1 MLYIL
6 LPAIHISIL
15 KHVYCQTGK
24 SNPNPVISQ
33 SLAHYLY
40 EIKEKITGYGREWDT
55 YKKYTNPYEYINSVV
70 PNRSKCVSKYKPLS
84 RSYFKMIEI
93 MVSFDLC
100 EFKPTKNLIH
110 PADSHSS
117 WSMTDKERNP
127 NPEGA
132 DLNLQR
138 FKPTSNLIRPAYS
151 HSSWSMP
158 DKEIHPSPEG
168 ADATQRV
175 NQINSFHIAEGPGG
189 FIEALA
195 NSRRNPEDIYIGMTL
210 LDDAND
216 TNIPAWKKSE
226 YFLRTNPNVHI
237 ENGASGT
244 GDILVIEN
252 FDHCIGKYGSSMD
265 IITADGGFDF
275 SVDFNNQENRI
286 SKLLYAQACYAICL
300 QKKNGH
306 FILKI
311 FDCFMKHT
319 VDILY
324 ILSAFYKSVY
334 ITKPNTSRY
343 ANSEKYI
350 VCKNFLFTS
359 ANAFLPAL
367 RACLVNTIQ
376 CETNIHSFLNCPISS
391 HFISRV
397 EEYNAISGQ
406 QQLEHIQQTIT
417 LMENKHNGDKIDTLV
432 RTNIQRCSN
441 WCLSHDVPY
450 NVFTTAP
457 NNFLD
462 FA

>member
-6 LPAIHISIL
+6 LPTLHISII
-15 KHVYCQTGK
+15 KHVDCQTGDK
-24 SNPNPVISQ
+24 NPEPVISQ

-40 EIKEKITGYGREWDT
+40 EIKGKITGYGREWDA

-93 MVSFDLC
+93 MASFDFC
-100 EFKPTKNLIH
+100 DFKK
-110 PADSHSS
+110 
-117 WSMTDKERNP
+117 
-127 NPEGA
+127 
-132 DLNLQR
+132 
-138 FKPTSNLIRPAYS
+138 
-151 HSSWSMP
+151 
-158 DKEIHPSPEG
+158 
-168 ADATQRV
+168 
-175 NQINSFHIAEGPGG
+175 INSFHIAEGPGG

-195 NSRRNPEDIYIGMTL
+195 NSRRNHEDSYTGMTL
-210 LDDAND
+210 LDDAED

-252 FDHCIGKYGSSMD
+252 FDHCVAKYGSSME

-300 QKKNGH
+300 QKKGGN

-311 FDCFMKHT
+311 FDCFMEHT
-319 VDILY
+319 IDILY

-343 ANSEKYI
+343 ANSEKYV
-350 VCKNFLFTS
+350 VCKNFLFT
-359 ANAFLPAL
+359 NVTAFLPAL
-367 RACLVNTIQ
+367 RACLLNTIN
-376 CETNIHSFLNCPISS
+376 CTTNIHRFLNCPISTC
-391 HFISRV
+391 FINRI

-417 LMENKHNGDKIDTLV
+417 LMENKHNGDKIDNLI
-432 RTNIQRCSN
+432 RTNVQKCSN
-441 WCLSHDVPY
+441 WCISHDVPY
-450 NVFTTAP
+450 NIFTTAP

>member
-6 LPAIHISIL
+6 LPTLHISIL
-15 KHVYCQTGK
+15 KHVDCQTGEK
-24 SNPNPVISQ
+24 NPEPFISQ

-40 EIKEKITGYGREWDT
+40 EIKGKITGYGREWDA

-84 RSYFKMIEI
+84 RSYFKMVEI
-93 MVSFDLC
+93 MASFDFC
-100 EFKPTKNLIH
+100 DFKK
-110 PADSHSS
+110 
-117 WSMTDKERNP
+117 
-127 NPEGA
+127 
-132 DLNLQR
+132 
-138 FKPTSNLIRPAYS
+138 
-151 HSSWSMP
+151 
-158 DKEIHPSPEG
+158 
-168 ADATQRV
+168 
-175 NQINSFHIAEGPGG
+175 INSFHIAEGPGG

-195 NSRRNPEDIYIGMTL
+195 NSRRNPEDTYTGMTL
-210 LDDAND
+210 LDDAED
-216 TNIPAWKKSE
+216 TNIPAWKKSD

-252 FDHCIGKYGSSMD
+252 FDHCVAKYGSSME

-300 QKKNGH
+300 QKKGGN

-311 FDCFMKHT
+311 FDCFMEHT
-319 VDILY
+319 IDILY

-343 ANSEKYI
+343 ANSEKYV
-350 VCKNFLFTS
+350 VCKNFLFT
-359 ANAFLPAL
+359 NVTAFLPAL
-367 RACLVNTIQ
+367 RACLLNTIN
-376 CETNIHSFLNCPISS
+376 CETNIHRFLNCPISS
-391 HFISRV
+391 CFINRI

-417 LMENKHNGDKIDTLV
+417 LMENKHNGDKIDNLI
-432 RTNIQRCSN
+432 RTNVQKCSN
-441 WCLSHDVPY
+441 WCISHDVPY
-450 NVFTTAP
+450 NTFTTAP

>member
-6 LPAIHISIL
+6 LPTLHISIL
-15 KHVYCQTGK
+15 KHVDCQTCDEVP
-24 SNPNPVISQ
+24 SPVISQ

-40 EIKEKITGYGREWDT
+40 EIKGKITGYGREWDT
-55 YKKYTNPYEYINSVV
+55 YKKYTNPYEYINSIV

-84 RSYFKMIEI
+84 RSYFKMIEVI
-93 MVSFDLC
+93 ASFDLC
-100 EFKPTKNLIH
+100 DFKNI
-110 PADSHSS
+110 S
-117 WSMTDKERNP
+117 
-127 NPEGA
+127 
-132 DLNLQR
+132 
-138 FKPTSNLIRPAYS
+138 
-151 HSSWSMP
+151 
-158 DKEIHPSPEG
+158 
-168 ADATQRV
+168 
-175 NQINSFHIAEGPGG
+175 SFHLAEGPGG

-195 NSRRNPEDIYIGMTL
+195 NYRRNPEDKYTGMTL
-210 LDDAND
+210 LDDAED

-226 YFLRTNPNVHI
+226 YFLRMNPNVHI

-244 GDILVIEN
+244 GDILEITN
-252 FDHCIGKYGSSMD
+252 FDHCVAKYGSSME

-306 FILKI
+306 FVLKI
-311 FDCFMKHT
+311 FDCFMEHT
-319 VDILY
+319 IDMLY
-324 ILSAFYKSVY
+324 ILSAFYKNVY

-343 ANSEKYI
+343 ANSEKYV
-350 VCKNFLFTS
+350 VCKNFLFS
-359 ANAFLPAL
+359 NVSAFLPCL
-367 RACLVNTIQ
+367 RACLLNTIK
-376 CETNIHSFLNCPISS
+376 CETNIRRFLNCPISS
-391 HFISRV
+391 CFISRV

-417 LMENKHNGDKIDTLV
+417 LMDNKHNGDKIDNLI
-432 RTNIQRCSN
+432 RTNVQKCSN

-450 NVFTTAP
+450 NIFTTAP

>member
-6 LPAIHISIL
+6 LPTLHISIL
-15 KHVYCQTGK
+15 KHVDCQTGEK
-24 SNPNPVISQ
+24 NPEPFISQ

-40 EIKEKITGYGREWDT
+40 EIKGKITGYGREWDA

-84 RSYFKMIEI
+84 RSYFKMVEI
-93 MVSFDLC
+93 MASFDFC
-100 EFKPTKNLIH
+100 DFKK
-110 PADSHSS
+110 
-117 WSMTDKERNP
+117 
-127 NPEGA
+127 
-132 DLNLQR
+132 
-138 FKPTSNLIRPAYS
+138 
-151 HSSWSMP
+151 
-158 DKEIHPSPEG
+158 
-168 ADATQRV
+168 
-175 NQINSFHIAEGPGG
+175 INSFHIAEGPGG

-195 NSRRNPEDIYIGMTL
+195 NSRRNPEDTYTGMTL
-210 LDDAND
+210 LDDAED

-252 FDHCIGKYGSSMD
+252 FDHCVAKYGSSME

-300 QKKNGH
+300 QKKGGN

-311 FDCFMKHT
+311 FDCFMEHT
-319 VDILY
+319 IDILY

-343 ANSEKYI
+343 ANSEKYV
-350 VCKNFLFTS
+350 VCKNFLFT
-359 ANAFLPAL
+359 NVTAFLPAL
-367 RACLVNTIQ
+367 RACLLNTIN
-376 CETNIHSFLNCPISS
+376 CETNIHRFLNCPISS
-391 HFISRV
+391 CFINRI

-417 LMENKHNGDKIDTLV
+417 LMENKHNGDKIDNLI
-432 RTNIQRCSN
+432 RTNVQKCSN
-441 WCLSHDVPY
+441 WCISHDVPY
-450 NVFTTAP
+450 NTFTTAP